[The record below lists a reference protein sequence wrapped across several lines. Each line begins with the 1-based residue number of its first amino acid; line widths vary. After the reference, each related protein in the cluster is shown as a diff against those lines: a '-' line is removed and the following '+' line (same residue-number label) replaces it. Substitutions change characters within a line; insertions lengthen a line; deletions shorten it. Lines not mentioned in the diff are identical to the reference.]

1 VDLLRNENIANT
13 LAWKG
18 FVVEYVDVIKR
29 HQSSANHLFGY
40 LDGRARVQPEIMAD
54 AYTSILNEIVR
65 RSGDVFSQPVK
76 LSKVRKVML
85 GLRLSLRKLRA
96 RLLA

>member
-1 VDLLRNENIANT
+1 
-13 LAWKG
+13 
-18 FVVEYVDVIKR
+18 
-29 HQSSANHLFGY
+29 
-40 LDGRARVQPEIMAD
+40 MAD